1 MDNRTKEYGTAGM
14 DSLMISIP
22 EGEEIIR
29 TFRDDQKWLSSDSR
43 MSIPGKKGNLE
54 KREER
59 VVTDAFFLARIPVTE
74 PFYRAV
80 LDGTPG
86 GMAQYGLPV
95 VNVSWLDAIRFCN
108 MLSVQCGLSVC
119 YVEDSDGSNVRW
131 DRMATGYRLPTDAEW
146 QYACRAGTA
155 GYRYGELD
163 EIGWYRGNSS
173 GRVHPAG
180 EKSPNP
186 WLLSD
191 MLGNVWEW
199 CWDLYDEATYG
210 PYRVFRGGSWAESA
224 RGCGATSRRR
234 GHPAFRIDDLGFR
247 LARTTS
253 SP

>member
-1 MDNRTKEYGTAGM
+1 MDNGIKENDSNGM
-14 DSLMISIP
+14 NSLMISIP

-43 MSIPGKKGNLE
+43 MSIPGKNGNLE

-59 VVTDAFFLARIPVTE
+59 IAISAFSLSRVPVTE

-80 LDGTPG
+80 LDGALDVK
-86 GMAQYGLPV
+86 AQYGLPM

-108 MLSVQCGLSVC
+108 LLSAQSGLPEC
-119 YVEDSDGSNVRW
+119 YVEDADGTGIRW

-146 QYACRAGTA
+146 QYACRAGTP

-163 EIGWYRGNSS
+163 EIGWYRGNSD
-173 GRVHPAG
+173 GRIHPVG

-186 WLLSD
+186 WQLSD
-191 MLGNVWEW
+191 MLGNLWEW
-199 CWDLYDEATYG
+199 CWDQYDEATYG
-210 PYRVFRGGSWAESA
+210 PYRVFRGGSWAEPA

-234 GHPAFRIDDLGFR
+234 GHPSFRIDDLGFR
-247 LARTTS
+247 LARTI
-253 SP
+253 